1 MKKLLSVFLITSMF
15 MFVII
20 GCSPKT
26 QEKTAATNTI
36 TIQHAMGTTQ
46 VPSEP
51 KRIVVLTSEGLEAL
65 LALGMKPV
73 GAIEP
78 YNGDPWYAY
87 TKDKLQ
93 GVKLL
98 GIESAPNLEA
108 IASLKPDLIIGNK
121 MRQEKVYT
129 QLSAIAPTV
138 FSEELRGD
146 WIQNFQL
153 YAKAVNKV
161 EEGKKVLADYEQH
174 IAQTKQQLGDLVKKT
189 VSVVRFTAGQT
200 RIYQLNSFSGVIL
213 KQLGFQRPENQNKN
227 EFAIQVSR
235 EQIPDM
241 DADILFYLTYN
252 KGNNQSGTQLEKEF
266 TSDPL
271 WKKLK
276 AVQQQNA
283 FKVDDIVWNTAG
295 GVLAAHQMLD
305 QITQIAKQIK

>member
-1 MKKLLSVFLITSMF
+1 
-15 MFVII
+15 
-20 GCSPKT
+20 
-26 QEKTAATNTI
+26 
-36 TIQHAMGTTQ
+36 
-46 VPSEP
+46 
-51 KRIVVLTSEGLEAL
+51 
-65 LALGMKPV
+65 
-73 GAIEP
+73 
-78 YNGDPWYAY
+78 
-87 TKDKLQ
+87 
-93 GVKLL
+93 
-98 GIESAPNLEA
+98 
-108 IASLKPDLIIGNK
+108 
-121 MRQEKVYT
+121 
-129 QLSAIAPTV
+129 
-138 FSEELRGD
+138 
-146 WIQNFQL
+146 
-153 YAKAVNKV
+153 VNKV

-241 DADILFYLTYN
+241 DAEILFYLTYN

-305 QITQIAKQIK
+305 QIAQIAKQIK